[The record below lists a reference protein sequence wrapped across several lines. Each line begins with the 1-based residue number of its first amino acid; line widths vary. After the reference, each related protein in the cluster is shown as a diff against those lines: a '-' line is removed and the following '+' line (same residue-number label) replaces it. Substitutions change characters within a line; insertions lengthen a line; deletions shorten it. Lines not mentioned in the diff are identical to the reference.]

1 MPPSVQAN
9 ASLKETIMKD
19 HRCGPSPRC
28 MCFAWPLILRRK
40 FLGSGDAM
48 ERNAP
53 TFLLTLARRRDHA
66 GRLGAPSSSTSS
78 ATGPLR

>member
-28 MCFAWPLILRRK
+28 TRFASPLTPRRK
-40 FLGSGDAM
+40 ILGSVDAM
-48 ERNAP
+48 QREE
-53 TFLLTLARRRDHA
+53 LC
-66 GRLGAPSSSTSS
+66 
-78 ATGPLR
+78 